1 MSPQEPSSPNT
12 GDRRDDLDRLR
23 VFACYLLLLFHALM
37 VFNPAP
43 FYHVRNDELST
54 AAMIAAGFISLWHMP
69 LLFLLAGWSA
79 HASLSR
85 RGVRRFVRERI
96 SKLAVP
102 LVAGCVLLA
111 PGIKYLELR
120 SGLDLNHRGLSVR
133 ADLQESFA
141 PVFPEGL
148 PEAAPF
154 DESFTT
160 FLPSFFTDIDRFS
173 WSHLWFLAYL
183 FTFTLLCLPLF
194 AFLVRSRE
202 TPGRV
207 SRAWVYAPL
216 AVLLAGEFLLRER
229 FPGPYN
235 LYRDWANVTQF
246 ATYLVAGFLL
256 ARVPALEGAVRA
268 EWRRAAGVGLV
279 AMIALL
285 VALLGRLEAKPLMLA
300 GPAVAGW
307 CAVVAIVGFAGERLR
322 RPAPWLGYG
331 RETAFPVYLLHQP
344 AIVFLG
350 YGVVQLPLGVWTKF
364 AVLFIGSVAL
374 TLTCYHVL
382 VRPFAL
388 TRRLCGIADRPV
400 RGCGGLRAGAAVAPA
415 LGSESG

>member
-1 MSPQEPSSPNT
+1 MSPLHTASPT
-12 GDRRDDLDRLR
+12 VAERRDDLDRLR
-23 VFACYLLLLFHALM
+23 VFACYLLLLFHSLM

-43 FYHVRNDELST
+43 FYHVRNGELST
-54 AAMIAAGFISLWHMP
+54 GAMIAAGFIGLWHMP

-85 RGVRRFVRERI
+85 RGVASFTRERV
-96 SKLAVP
+96 SKLAIP

-120 SGLDLNHRGLSVR
+120 SGLDMNHRGLSVR

-141 PVFPEGL
+141 RVIPGGL
-148 PEAAPF
+148 PEAPPF

-194 AFLVRSRE
+194 TFLMRSRR
-202 TPGRV
+202 TPERV

-216 AVLLAGEFLLRER
+216 AVLLAGELLLRER

-256 ARVPALEGAVRA
+256 ARVPALELAVRA
-268 EWRRAAGVGLV
+268 EWRRAAGVSLL
-279 AMIALL
+279 AMTALL
-285 VALLGRLEAKPLMLA
+285 VAVLGRLEAGPLLLA

-307 CAVVAIVGFAGERLR
+307 CAVVAIVGFANERLR
-322 RPAPWLGYG
+322 RPARWLRYG

-350 YGVVQLPLGVWTKF
+350 YGVVQLPLGLWTKF
-364 AVLFIGSVAL
+364 AVLLTGSAAL
-374 TLTCYHVL
+374 TLGFYHVL

-388 TRRLCGIADRPV
+388 ARRLCGIAGRTENGPTSAST
-400 RGCGGLRAGAAVAPA
+400 GLVQVHGA
-415 LGSESG
+415 